1 MSGFYLTRTEMG
13 SLLQAIRNQEAPFQV
28 IETACNRS
36 GNSADISEIIPKLPS
51 IFGKLLKL
59 GKEAFGLSINEIV
72 SLGNQLEYASF
83 RSTAVQNWVKR
94 DIKDW
99 IGSPQLGKKYSIE
112 QAAILFIVEDLKNTH
127 DFESI
132 RLLLRYAFNNPAD
145 RNDDLIDPVI
155 FYTAYAELFEAIHSE
170 LNLSK
175 NDFTEKARA
184 LTIIFNHLTLSQRE
198 DIEKLLISAALS
210 VQGAYYQ
217 TLSKHYLEE
226 VWK

>member
-1 MSGFYLTRTEMG
+1 MRGFYLTRTEMG
-13 SLLQAIRNQEAPFQV
+13 TLLQAIRNQEAPLE
-28 IETACNRS
+28 ILETAWNRTEI
-36 GNSADISEIIPKLPS
+36 SADIDEMISELPP
-51 IFGKLLKL
+51 IFGKLLKI

-94 DIKDW
+94 DIKEW

-145 RNDDLIDPVI
+145 RNDDLIDPLI
-155 FYTAYAELFEAIHSE
+155 FYTAYAQLFEAIHSE
-170 LNLSK
+170 LNPSK
-175 NDFTEKARA
+175 KDFTEKARK
-184 LTIIFNHLTLSQRE
+184 LTLRFEHLTLGQSG
-198 DIEKLLISAALS
+198 DIENLLISAALS

-217 TLSKHYLEE
+217 ALSKHYLEE